1 MAETKEYRS
10 KMMSKIRSTGGKA
23 EVMLGKSLWHQ
34 GIRYY
39 RNYKKLPGKPDL
51 AISKYKTV
59 VFIDGEFWHGKTWDK
74 VKSGQMVHKNREY
87 WLKKISYNMKHD
99 QQVNEELISQGWTVI
114 RFWSR
119 EVEKNCDYCTELVML
134 VLRGVKENSHEPKV
148 YRF

>member
-39 RNYKKLPGKPDL
+39 RNYKQLPGKPDL
-51 AISKYKTV
+51 VISKYKTV

-99 QQVNEELISQGWTVI
+99 QQVNEELIS
-114 RFWSR
+114 R
-119 EVEKNCDYCTELVML
+119 
-134 VLRGVKENSHEPKV
+134 
-148 YRF
+148 

>member
-1 MAETKEYRS
+1 MVNFGMAKR
-10 KMMSKIRSTGGKA
+10 
-23 EVMLGKSLWHQ
+23 
-34 GIRYY
+34 GIKL
-39 RNYKKLPGKPDL
+39 KK
-51 AISKYKTV
+51 
-59 VFIDGEFWHGKTWDK
+59 
-74 VKSGQMVHKNREY
+74 GQMVHKNREY

-134 VLRGVKENSHEPKV
+134 VLRGVKKNSQEPKV